1 MIHRLHDVLLA
12 PQVTLCDLAVRIPKK
27 CGLQRRRAGHWQ
39 LAAEMEKAA
48 DAGDWHSVIT
58 RMDELELQ
66 FRLLSEAIEEN
77 ERARRI
83 K

>member
-1 MIHRLHDVLLA
+1 
-12 PQVTLCDLAVRIPKK
+12 
-27 CGLQRRRAGHWQ
+27 
-39 LAAEMEKAA
+39 MEKAA